1 MRALLSVHD
10 KTGLVPFAAALVGH
24 GYELVASGGTAKLL
38 AGAGL
43 TVTTVEALT
52 GFPELLGGR
61 VKTLHPA
68 VHAGILSRR
77 SAADS
82 ADLAAHQ
89 LAPIDL
95 VAVSLYPFE
104 ETVARGAAA
113 SDIIEEIDIG
123 GITLLRAAAKNHAL
137 VTVVPGP
144 DCYPEVLAALAA
156 PEPTALATARRALAA
171 KTFARTAAY
180 DFLIARW
187 LGAPLE
193 IPGYAPAQEL
203 RYGENPHQAASFH
216 AKDGR
221 APFVQY
227 SGKELSY
234 NNLLD
239 LDAAWTAVSELAR
252 PGAVLVKHSSPCGI
266 AMAETLPDAYLA
278 ALASDPVSAFGGILA
293 LNRPVDEALV
303 AALGDLF
310 LEVIAA
316 RSFTEGARARLL
328 EKKKN
333 CRVLAMTDAALLG
346 TRQLKSA
353 VGGLLVQDYD
363 AALPDPAAWTVA
375 TQRAPSDAE
384 REALAF
390 AFHAVKHVKSNA
402 IVLATPRGTDGV
414 MATIGIGGGQTNR
427 VDAVRQAIARAGVKA
442 KGAVLASD
450 AFFPFADSIAE
461 ATAAGI
467 VAIAQ
472 PGGAIRDRE
481 VAEAADAAGMAM
493 VFTGRRHFKH

>member
-10 KTGLVPFAAALVGH
+10 KTGLVPFAEALVAH
-24 GYELVASGGTAKLL
+24 GYALVASGGTAKAL
-38 AGAGL
+38 ATAGL
-43 TVTTVEALT
+43 AVTTVEALT

-77 SAADS
+77 SEADS
-82 ADLAAHQ
+82 ADLAAHD

-104 ETVARGAAA
+104 ETVARGAGPSA
-113 SDIIEEIDIG
+113 IIEEIDIG
-123 GITLLRAAAKNHAL
+123 GITLLRAAAKNHAH

-144 DCYPEVLAALAA
+144 DCYPEVLAALDARD
-156 PEPTALATARRALAA
+156 PTALATARRALAA
-171 KTFARTAAY
+171 KTFARTAGY
-180 DFLIARW
+180 DYLIARW

-193 IPGYAPAQEL
+193 IPGYAPAQDL
-203 RYGENPHQAASFH
+203 RYGENPHQTASFH
-216 AKDGR
+216 AKDGKP
-221 APFVQY
+221 PFIQY
-227 SGKELSY
+227 SGKDLSY

-266 AMAETLPDAYLA
+266 AMAETLPDAFLA

-316 RSFTEGARARLL
+316 RSFTDGARARLA

-333 CRVLAMTDAALLG
+333 CRVLAMTGAEL
-346 TRQLKSA
+346 TTKQLKTA
-353 VGGLLVQDYD
+353 VGGLLVQEYD
-363 AALPDPAAWTVA
+363 VALPDLAAWTVA

-390 AFHAVKHVKSNA
+390 AFHAAKHVKSNA
-402 IVLATPRGTDGV
+402 IVLATPRGADGV
-414 MATIGIGGGQTNR
+414 IATIGIGGGQTNR
-427 VDAVRQAIARAGVKA
+427 VDAVRQAIARAGAKA

-461 ATAAGI
+461 ATAAGV

-472 PGGAIRDRE
+472 PGGALRDRE
-481 VAEAADAAGMAM
+481 VAQAADDAGIAM